1 MTETTGGFGRHAAA
15 IALMMGVWL
24 FALEAKAGYADF
36 ILDVNS
42 GKVLQATNADELNHP
57 ASLTKMM
64 TLYMV
69 FEALRDGRLKWDQ
82 QIVMSA
88 NGARTIPMKLGIR
101 QGQTYTVRE
110 AVYGMIVRS
119 ANDVAE
125 GIGDHLYGS
134 EERFGAAMTAKARQ
148 LGMSRT
154 VFRNGSGLPDSRQV
168 TTARDMAR
176 LGLALMRDF
185 PREYQLFST
194 ASFSFRG
201 KTLRGHNN
209 LMYRYKGMDGI
220 KTGFTNAS
228 GFNLVSAVN
237 DNGRRVIGVVLGGKS
252 ARSRDARMAELLDE
266 TMPKAT
272 TRGGTL
278 MAALRPAAQPGPQP
292 MFSDTPAPP
301 RSGVPAPVMR
311 SVEDERVE
319 QAPTRTVKRQEASF
333 PVAPRPPA
341 SSAPAIATPALPQP
355 VIADRYTPSAAVP
368 QPPAAIARAQRAEIA
383 PAAPRSD
390 LAYTQTPSAEAA
402 LPFKI
407 VTSAGWR
414 VQVGSAGNE
423 TDAIS
428 LLSRAMP
435 KLDGRFQ
442 GLTPYTDSVH
452 GKAGATYRA
461 RFSGFSDQAS
471 ALSACKVLKAE
482 SFACQVVPAGG

>member
-1 MTETTGGFGRHAAA
+1 MTQTTGRLGRHAAA
-15 IALMMGVWL
+15 WLLVMGAWL

-42 GKVLQATNADELNHP
+42 GKVLQSTNADVLNHP

-82 QIVMSA
+82 KITMSA

-101 QGQTYTVRE
+101 QGDTYTVRE

-125 GIGDHLYGS
+125 GMGDHLYGS
-134 EERFGAAMTAKARQ
+134 EERFGQAMTAKARQ

-154 VFRNGSGLPDSRQV
+154 VFRNGSGLPDSQQV

-185 PREYQLFST
+185 PREYQLFAT
-194 ASFSFRG
+194 KSFTFRG
-201 KTLRGHNN
+201 RAIRGHNN

-252 ARSRDARMAELLDE
+252 ARTRDARMAELLDA

-272 TRGGTL
+272 VRGGGAL
-278 MAALRPAAQPGPQP
+278 MASLSPARQAAQLP
-292 MFSDTPAPP
+292 DEAD
-301 RSGVPAPVMR
+301 VPAPVKR
-311 SVEDERVE
+311 QPAVAAAEPARPTAKQLATFPPAPPAPVRQPVVAERYAPQQALPEPTPVRETEVASNDPQAGLAYAQPE
-319 QAPTRTVKRQEASF
+319 QAP
-333 PVAPRPPA
+333 
-341 SSAPAIATPALPQP
+341 SSM
-355 VIADRYTPSAAVP
+355 
-368 QPPAAIARAQRAEIA
+368 
-383 PAAPRSD
+383 
-390 LAYTQTPSAEAA
+390 
-402 LPFKI
+402 PFQMMG
-407 VTSAGWR
+407 SAGWR
-414 VQVGSAGNE
+414 VQVGAAGSE
-423 TDAIS
+423 SEAIG

-435 KLDGRFQ
+435 KLDGRFKNV
-442 GLTPYTDSVH
+442 TPYTDAAP
-452 GKAGATYRA
+452 GNAGARYRA

-471 ALSACKVLKAE
+471 AQSACKVLKAE
-482 SFACQVVPAGG
+482 SVSCQVVPAGG

>member
-1 MTETTGGFGRHAAA
+1 MTQTTGRLGRHAAA
-15 IALMMGVWL
+15 LLLVMGAWL
-24 FALEAKAGYADF
+24 FAIEAKAGYADF

-42 GKVLQATNADELNHP
+42 GKVLQSTNADVLNHP

-69 FEALRDGRLKWDQ
+69 FEALRDGRLTWDQ
-82 QIVMSA
+82 KIKMSA

-101 QGQTYTVRE
+101 QGETYTVRE

-134 EERFGAAMTAKARQ
+134 EERFAAAMTAKARQ

-185 PREYQLFST
+185 PREYQLFAT
-194 ASFSFRG
+194 QSFNYRG
-201 KTLRGHNN
+201 RTIRGHNN

-266 TMPKAT
+266 AMPKAT
-272 TRGGTL
+272 TRGGAL
-278 MAALRPAAQPGPQP
+278 MASLSPARQAARLP
-292 MFSDTPAPP
+292 DVAD
-301 RSGVPAPVMR
+301 VPAPVMR
-311 SVEDERVE
+311 
-319 QAPTRTVKRQEASF
+319 Q
-333 PVAPRPPA
+333 PVAKAAEPPRPTAKQLATFPPA
-341 SSAPAIATPALPQP
+341 PPAPVRQPVVAERYQPTQALPEPAPVVETEVTSNDAQP
-355 VIADRYTPSAAVP
+355 G
-368 QPPAAIARAQRAEIA
+368 
-383 PAAPRSD
+383 
-390 LAYTQTPSAEAA
+390 LAYAQAEQRPSS
-402 LPFKI
+402 LPFQI
-407 VTSAGWR
+407 MDAAGWR
-414 VQVGSAGNE
+414 VQVGAAGSE
-423 TDAIS
+423 SEAIG

-435 KLDGRFQ
+435 KLDGRFKNV
-442 GLTPYTDSVH
+442 TPYTDAVH
-452 GKAGATYRA
+452 GKSGASYRA

-471 ALSACKVLKAE
+471 AQSACKVLKAE
-482 SFACQVVPAGG
+482 SVSCQVVPAGG